1 MNNKLANTSLLKL
14 GSRFSAVFF
23 IVAVIIKV
31 FISVLTKPFS
41 EYVKTSEFRN
51 YIIVL
56 AVFSVVY
63 GFLMA
68 HFQIKKHKK
77 NN

>member
-1 MNNKLANTSLLKL
+1 MSQKLVTTSLLRL
-14 GSRFSAVFF
+14 GLRLSTVFF

-31 FISVLTKPFS
+31 FISALTQEFS
-41 EYVKTSEFRN
+41 EYIKTPEFRN

-56 AVFSVVY
+56 AIFSLVY

-68 HFQIKKHKK
+68 HFQLKKHKK
-77 NN
+77 

>member
-1 MNNKLANTSLLKL
+1 MSNKIANTSLLKL
-14 GSRFSAVFF
+14 GTRFSVVFF
-23 IVAVIIKV
+23 IIAVIIKV

-41 EYVKTSEFRN
+41 EYVLTPEFRI
-51 YIIVL
+51 YIIIL

-68 HFQIKKHKK
+68 HFQLKKHKK
-77 NN
+77 K

>member
-1 MNNKLANTSLLKL
+1 MSQKLVTTSLLKL
-14 GSRFSAVFF
+14 GLRFSTVFF

-31 FISVLTKPFS
+31 FISALTQEFS
-41 EYVKTSEFRN
+41 VYVQTPEFRN

-56 AVFSVVY
+56 AIFSLVY

-68 HFQIKKHKK
+68 HFQLKKHKNK
-77 NN
+77 

>member
-1 MNNKLANTSLLKL
+1 MSQKLVTTSLLKL
-14 GSRFSAVFF
+14 GLRFSTVFF

-31 FISVLTKPFS
+31 FISALTQEFS
-41 EYVKTSEFRN
+41 VYVQTSEFVN

-56 AVFSVVY
+56 AIFSLVY

-68 HFQIKKHKK
+68 HFQLKKHKK
-77 NN
+77 K

>member
-1 MNNKLANTSLLKL
+1 MSNKLANTSLLKL

-31 FISVLTKPFS
+31 FLSVITKDFS
-41 EYVKTSEFRN
+41 EYVKTPEFRN

-77 NN
+77 KQ

>member
-1 MNNKLANTSLLKL
+1 MSNKLANTSLLKL
-14 GSRFSAVFF
+14 GTRFSVVFF

-31 FISVLTKPFS
+31 FISILSKPFS

-51 YIIVL
+51 YIIIL

-77 NN
+77 K

>member
-1 MNNKLANTSLLKL
+1 MSQKLVTTSLLKL
-14 GSRFSAVFF
+14 GLRFSTVFF

-31 FISVLTKPFS
+31 FICALTQEFSV
-41 EYVKTSEFRN
+41 YVQTSEFVN

-56 AVFSVVY
+56 AIFSLVY

-68 HFQIKKHKK
+68 HFQLKKHKK
-77 NN
+77 K

>member
-1 MNNKLANTSLLKL
+1 MSNKLANTSLLKL
-14 GSRFSAVFF
+14 GTRFSVVFF

-51 YIIVL
+51 YIIIL

-77 NN
+77 

>member
-14 GSRFSAVFF
+14 GTRFSVVFF

-31 FISVLTKPFS
+31 FLSVISKDFS
-41 EYVKTSEFRN
+41 EYVKTPEFRN

-56 AVFSVVY
+56 ALFSVVY

-68 HFQIKKHKK
+68 HFKLKKHKK
-77 NN
+77 SN

>member
-1 MNNKLANTSLLKL
+1 MNDKQKNTSLVHL
-14 GSRFSAVFF
+14 GLRFSTVFF

-31 FISVLTKPFS
+31 FISALTQNFS
-41 EYVKTSEFRN
+41 EYIKTEGFRN

-56 AVFSVVY
+56 AIFSLVY

-68 HFQIKKHKK
+68 HFQLKKHRKK
-77 NN
+77 

>member
-14 GSRFSAVFF
+14 GTRFSVVFF

-31 FISVLTKPFS
+31 FLSVISKDFS
-41 EYVKTSEFRN
+41 EYVKTPEFRN

-56 AVFSVVY
+56 ALFSLVY

-68 HFQIKKHKK
+68 HFQLKKHKK
-77 NN
+77 K

>member
-1 MNNKLANTSLLKL
+1 MSQKLVTTSLLKL
-14 GSRFSAVFF
+14 GLRFSVVFF

-31 FISVLTKPFS
+31 FISALTQEFS
-41 EYVKTSEFRN
+41 EYIKTVEFRN

-56 AVFSVVY
+56 AIFSFVY

-68 HFQIKKHKK
+68 HFQLKKHKK
-77 NN
+77 K

>member
-1 MNNKLANTSLLKL
+1 MSNKLEKTSLLKL

-31 FISVLTKPFS
+31 FLSVITKDFS
-41 EYVKTSEFRN
+41 EYVKTPGFRN

-56 AVFSVVY
+56 AIFSLVY

-68 HFQIKKHKK
+68 HFQLKKHKNK
-77 NN
+77 

>member
-1 MNNKLANTSLLKL
+1 MSQKLVTTSLLKL
-14 GSRFSAVFF
+14 GLRFSTVFF

-31 FISVLTKPFS
+31 FISVLTQEFS
-41 EYVKTSEFRN
+41 VYVLTPEFRN

-56 AVFSVVY
+56 AIFSLVY

-68 HFQIKKHKK
+68 HFQLKKHKK
-77 NN
+77 K

>member
-14 GSRFSAVFF
+14 GIRFSVVFF

-31 FISVLTKPFS
+31 FLSVISKDFS

-56 AVFSVVY
+56 ALFSLVY

-68 HFQIKKHKK
+68 RFQLKKHKK
-77 NN
+77 K

>member
-1 MNNKLANTSLLKL
+1 MNQKLVTTSLLKL
-14 GSRFSAVFF
+14 GLRFSVVFF

-31 FISVLTKPFS
+31 FISALTQEFS
-41 EYVKTSEFRN
+41 EYIKTSEFRN

-56 AVFSVVY
+56 VVFSLVY

-68 HFQIKKHKK
+68 HFQIKKHRRKQ
-77 NN
+77 

>member
-1 MNNKLANTSLLKL
+1 MSNKLANTSLLKL
-14 GSRFSAVFF
+14 GTRFSVVFF
-23 IVAVIIKV
+23 VVAVIIKV

-41 EYVKTSEFRN
+41 DYVKTPEFRN
-51 YIIVL
+51 YIIIL

-77 NN
+77 K

>member
-1 MNNKLANTSLLKL
+1 MSNKLANTSLLKL
-14 GSRFSAVFF
+14 GTRFSVVFF

-51 YIIVL
+51 YIIIL

-77 NN
+77 K

>member
-1 MNNKLANTSLLKL
+1 MSNKLANTSLLKL
-14 GSRFSAVFF
+14 GTRFSVVFF

-31 FISVLTKPFS
+31 FISVLSKPFS

-51 YIIVL
+51 YIIIL
-56 AVFSVVY
+56 AIFSVVY

-68 HFQIKKHKK
+68 HFQLKKHKK
-77 NN
+77 K

>member
-1 MNNKLANTSLLKL
+1 MNNKLANASLLKL

-31 FISVLTKPFS
+31 FLSVVTKDFS
-41 EYVKTSEFRN
+41 EYVKTTGFRN

-56 AVFSVVY
+56 AIFSVVY

-77 NN
+77 QT

>member
-1 MNNKLANTSLLKL
+1 MNDKQKNTSLVHL
-14 GSRFSAVFF
+14 GLRFSTVFF

-31 FISVLTKPFS
+31 FISALTQNFS
-41 EYVKTSEFRN
+41 EYIKTEEFRN

-56 AVFSVVY
+56 AIFSLVY

-68 HFQIKKHKK
+68 HFQLKKHRKK
-77 NN
+77 

>member
-1 MNNKLANTSLLKL
+1 MSQKLVTTSLLKL
-14 GSRFSAVFF
+14 GLRFSTVFF

-31 FISVLTKPFS
+31 FISALTQEFF
-41 EYVKTSEFRN
+41 EYVQTPEFRN

-56 AVFSVVY
+56 AIFSLVY

-68 HFQIKKHKK
+68 HFQLKKHKK
-77 NN
+77 K

>member
-1 MNNKLANTSLLKL
+1 MSNKLANTSLLKL
-14 GSRFSAVFF
+14 GTRFSVVFF

-56 AVFSVVY
+56 AVFSLVY

-77 NN
+77 K